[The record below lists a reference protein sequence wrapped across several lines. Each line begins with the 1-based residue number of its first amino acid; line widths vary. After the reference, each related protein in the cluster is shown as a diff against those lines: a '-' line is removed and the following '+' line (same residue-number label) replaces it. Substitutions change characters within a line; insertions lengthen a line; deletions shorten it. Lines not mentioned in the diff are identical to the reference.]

1 MCGHRV
7 GEGNKMESY
16 KIMAWWWKPF
26 TPSPPLYCGWR
37 TIQAEADYWYLQY
50 TARNTFTRTLEYTPL
65 LSGDIY
71 AAGRGRVLFSLA
83 NGLILMTRMTR
94 WCWCWWQWSTELTIW
109 EMIPWVWGIYSSR
122 QPFWFGCRLV
132 FSNLNWWLIFLVCVL
147 NHLNWWHFFGTGSTT
162 HYCYSLFE
170 SLWSQL
176 MIPFWYLG
184 ILELKCSCIMTHD
197 GGIFC
202 LDTAIFKIPHNI
214 KV

>member
-50 TARNTFTRTLEYTPL
+50 TARNTFTRTLEYKIQAYHCYLETFMPQE
-65 LSGDIY
+65 G
-71 AAGRGRVLFSLA
+71 GRVLFSLA
-83 NGLILMTRMTR
+83 NGLMLMTRMTR

-109 EMIPWVWGIYSSR
+109 ERIPWVGGIYSSR

-132 FSNLNWWLIFLVCVL
+132 FSNLNWWLLFFRLYSESSKLMTFFWDRIHHTLLLLPIWITLISINDTFLVL
-147 NHLNWWHFFGTGSTT
+147 G
-162 HYCYSLFE
+162 YSGAE
-170 SLWSQL
+170 
-176 MIPFWYLG
+176 
-184 ILELKCSCIMTHD
+184 
-197 GGIFC
+197 
-202 LDTAIFKIPHNI
+202 
-214 KV
+214 V